1 MNPGEDTMKHLAR
14 TALGGSAL
22 AVLLGLAGCST
33 PSFHAEYA
41 QRLDASQQ
49 RLASGELAAA
59 NRDLAG
65 MLDSIRE
72 KGAGDYALQRFL
84 AVDLLARVHETASYA
99 GAFWNEHSTGGTSLG
114 STSRKRPA
122 PTRHTVASTYW
133 AGRLLELAPGVRSAA
148 RTADGVDLAPG
159 ALADVNSENGTLYA
173 RMLLVSAYA
182 RLGYSTP
189 ARELL
194 IEVPEFSSTE
204 RYGDIAAAALLE
216 SLSIPLATQA
226 WIFLEAHR
234 HHRDAD
240 ELNPELA
247 YRYGVHART
256 ATEGS
261 TGSGTALGESDEV
274 VGWTLGL
281 AAQGSFQSSKGT
293 PFGPYV
299 RVCEES
305 GENALDFV
313 FYRGR

>member
-1 MNPGEDTMKHLAR
+1 MTLHQHTMKHLAR

-22 AVLLGLAGCST
+22 ALVLGLAGCST

-49 RLASGELAAA
+49 RLANGELAAA
-59 NRDLAG
+59 NRDLVG
-65 MLDSIRE
+65 MLDSMRE
-72 KGAGDYALQRFL
+72 KGASDYALQRFL
-84 AVDLLARVHETASYA
+84 TVDLLARVHERASYD
-99 GAFWNEHSTGGTSLG
+99 GAFWTEDSTSGTSLG
-114 STSRKRPA
+114 STSRERPA

-148 RTADGVDLAPG
+148 RTVKGVDLAPG
-159 ALADVNSENGTLYA
+159 ALADVDSANGTLYA
-173 RMLLVSAYA
+173 RMLLVAAYA

-194 IEVPEFSSTE
+194 IEVPEFASTE
-204 RYGDIAAAALLE
+204 RRADEAAAALLD
-216 SLSIPLATQA
+216 SLSMPVATQA
-226 WIFLEAHR
+226 WVFLEAHR
-234 HHRDAD
+234 HHRDAN

-247 YRYGVHART
+247 YRYGIRART

-261 TGSGTALGESDEV
+261 TGSRTGLGENDEV
-274 VGWTLGL
+274 VAWTEGL
-281 AAQGSFQSSKGT
+281 AATGSFQSSKGT

-299 RVCEES
+299 QVCEES